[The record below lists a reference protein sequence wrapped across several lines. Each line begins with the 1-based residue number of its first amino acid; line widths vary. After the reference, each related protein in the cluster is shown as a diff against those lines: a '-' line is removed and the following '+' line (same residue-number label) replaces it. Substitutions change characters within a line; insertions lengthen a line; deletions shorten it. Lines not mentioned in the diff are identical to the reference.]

1 MALHVSST
9 GINSNPCSPAHN
21 QENEI
26 PIFFPITTKGPENRK
41 LKETETEITFFFFLE
56 FMISTRVA

>member
-9 GINSNPCSPAHN
+9 GINSNPGNPAHN

-26 PIFFPITTKGPENRK
+26 PIFFQLPQKDQKIRN
-41 LKETETEITFFFFLE
+41 
-56 FMISTRVA
+56 